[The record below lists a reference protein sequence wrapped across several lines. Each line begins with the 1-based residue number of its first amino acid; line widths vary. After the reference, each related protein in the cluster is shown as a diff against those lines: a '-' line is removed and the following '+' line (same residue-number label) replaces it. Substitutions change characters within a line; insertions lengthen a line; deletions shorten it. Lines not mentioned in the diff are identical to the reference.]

1 MRIND
6 NGFTERVA
14 TPAAPPTP
22 PSRETEKAAGSQ
34 SATGNQPSTN
44 TGDNLQLSG
53 FAARLNDGLA
63 ADTSNRASKVSL
75 VANAVSA
82 GTFRIDTA
90 AVSRSIVTEGLQNKR

>member
-14 TPAAPPTP
+14 TPVALPAPPP
-22 PSRETEKAAGSQ
+22 ETEKVAGSH
-34 SATGNQPSTN
+34 SATSTQTTTG

-53 FAARLNDGLA
+53 FAARLNSGLA
-63 ADTSNRASKVSL
+63 ADTSNRAHNVSV
-75 VANAVSA
+75 VAAAVSA

-90 AVSRSIVTEGLQNKR
+90 AVSRAIVTEGLQSKR

>member
-14 TPAAPPTP
+14 TPASPPAPPP
-22 PSRETEKAAGSQ
+22 ETGKVAGSLH
-34 SATGNQPSTN
+34 STTDQTTAG

-53 FAARLNDGLA
+53 FAARLNGGLA
-63 ADTSNRASKVSL
+63 ADTSNRANKVSL

-90 AVSRSIVTEGLQNKR
+90 AVSRALVTEGLQSKR